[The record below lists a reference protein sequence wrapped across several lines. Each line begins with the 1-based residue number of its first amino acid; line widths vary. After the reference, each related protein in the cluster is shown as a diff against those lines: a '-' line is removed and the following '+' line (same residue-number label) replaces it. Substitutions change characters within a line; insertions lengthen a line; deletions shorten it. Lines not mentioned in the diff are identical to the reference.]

1 VRKKLPALDIQKEVL
16 ELTKDLIRIPSTHSR
31 QSDIHKC
38 ADFIVD
44 WLSRNDITF
53 QRYTI
58 KNVPSITVLPANRTA
73 PLLLMSHFDVVEVE
87 DTSLFSPKELNGSLY
102 GRGAID
108 DKYAVALSLVLFKN
122 HLNGLKQDGGTQQDM
137 SFGLLLTGDEEVG
150 GFNGVG
156 TISKDIDT
164 DFFITIDGG
173 NPELIV
179 NKEKGILQLRLTA
192 TGKAAHAARP
202 WLGRNAFDVLVDD
215 YRKIQAI
222 FNDQTPDHWH
232 KTMVLSN
239 CKAGNGSIN
248 VIPDRVTA
256 TLDIRYTERDDP
268 DEILATIENAIQSDV
283 TVTAKEP
290 VFSSAPSPY
299 IDLLVHHSDNARVGF
314 EHGASDAR
322 FLSQRG
328 IPGVICGAEGEMS
341 LHTEEEHIVLSS
353 LYDLYDRLD
362 HFLQDVTLKTV
373 TGMSPLNTCTLT
385 S

>member
-1 VRKKLPALDIQKEVL
+1 MPAPDIQQEVL
-16 ELTKDLIRIPSTHSR
+16 QLTKDLIRIPSTQSR
-31 QSDIHKC
+31 PSDIHQC
-38 ADFIVD
+38 ADFISQ
-44 WLSRNDITF
+44 WLSENNITF
-53 QRYTI
+53 DYYNIQ
-58 KNVPSITVLPANRTA
+58 NVPSITVLPTHGKT
-73 PLLLMSHFDVVEVE
+73 PVLLMSHFDVVEVE
-87 DTSLFSPKELNGSLY
+87 NISLFSPEELNGSLF

-122 HLNGLKQDGGTQQDM
+122 HLNRLKQQGGVQKDM

-156 TISKDIDT
+156 AISKDIHT

-179 NKEKGILQLRLTA
+179 NKEKGILQLILTT

-202 WLGRNAFDVLVDD
+202 WLGRNAFDILVND
-215 YRKIQAI
+215 YRKIQEI
-222 FNDQTPDHWH
+222 FNDQAPDHWH

-239 CKAGNGSIN
+239 CKAGNGSTN
-248 VIPDRVTA
+248 VVPDRAVA
-256 TLDIRYTERDDP
+256 TLDIRYTEHDDP

-283 TVTAKEP
+283 TVKTKEP
-290 VFSSAPSPY
+290 VFSSSPSPY
-299 IDLLVHHSDNARVGF
+299 IDLLVHHSGNARIGF

-353 LYDLYDRLD
+353 MYDLYDRLD
-362 HFLQDVTLKTV
+362 HFLLDITSTLQTD
-373 TGMSPLNTCTLT
+373 TLLT
-385 S
+385 DACK

>member
-1 VRKKLPALDIQKEVL
+1 VPVLHIQHETL

-31 QSDIHKC
+31 QSNIHQC
-38 ADFIVD
+38 ADFIGR

-53 QRYTI
+53 ERHNI
-58 KNVPSITVLPANRTA
+58 ENVPSITVLPTHGTT
-73 PLLLMSHFDVVEVE
+73 PVLLMSHFDVVEVE
-87 DTSLFSPKELNGSLY
+87 DIGQFSPKELNGSLY

-122 HLNGLKQDGGTQQDM
+122 HLNQLKQDGGTQKDM

-156 TISKDIDT
+156 AISKDINT
-164 DFFITIDGG
+164 DFFVCIDGG

-179 NKEKGILQLRLTA
+179 NKEKGILQLMLTA

-202 WLGRNAFDVLVDD
+202 WLGRNAFDILVDD
-215 YRKIQAI
+215 YKRIQNI
-222 FNDQTPDHWH
+222 FNDMTPDHWH

-239 CKAGNGSIN
+239 CKVGNGSTN
-248 VIPDRVTA
+248 VVPDKATA
-256 TLDIRYTERDDP
+256 TLDIRYTEHDDP

-283 TVTAKEP
+283 TVKTKEP
-290 VFSSAPSPY
+290 VFSSSPSTY

-341 LHTEEEHIVLSS
+341 LHTKEEHIVLSS
-353 LYDLYDRLD
+353 LYKLYDRLD
-362 HFLQDVTLKTV
+362 NFLHDVTIKLQTK
-373 TGMSPLNTCTLT
+373 M
-385 S
+385 